1 MNKSADI
8 NKIEARAKRIVQKSK
23 VNVEYFKD
31 TDEENKKSILLD
43 VQETYKDIPSIY
55 NQNTNLS
62 PRNMVLRSLII
73 NMFNYNFWGENE
85 VLPNSSVLLDVIYTA
100 FNSNKTLDLFYGS
113 IKDRRK
119 FIKKLKESMHSQK
132 FKCKDS
138 YISDI
143 YKLEEIIR
151 SSHRHKLYSF
161 ISKVI
166 QGNIS
171 IQEHIKI
178 LGKIWPSYGK
188 DIFFK
193 REILAWYF
201 IKDVIPNTVLKRI
214 PNEELYFPIDY
225 RLPSALN
232 HMNFMNFPKRFK
244 KYFNGSKIL
253 KNKKDEKLIRAVSF
267 LTLIN
272 LNRCLK
278 LDAHKLDYYFFSK
291 SRTLLK
297 SKHLKFQ
304 TTDY

>member
-8 NKIEARAKRIVQKSK
+8 NKIEARAKRIVQKSR

-151 SSHRHKLYSF
+151 SSNRRKLYNF

-166 QGNIS
+166 QGDIS
-171 IQEHIKI
+171 IERYIKI
-178 LGKIWPSYGK
+178 LGKLWPSYGK

-193 REILAWYF
+193 REILSWYF
-201 IKDVIPNTVLKRI
+201 IKDIIPGTILKRI

-232 HMNFMNFPKRFK
+232 HMNFMHFPERFQ

-272 LNRCLK
+272 MNRWLN

-297 SKHLKFQ
+297 GNHLKFE